1 MPKKNAKGAKMLP
14 KAQATRIPEKIDKG
28 NPSELSVAP
37 AVAKKVKKEKA
48 PKSQSAKTEKISIC
62 KRGYKVCRN
71 IDCGEMIHINSRVC
85 RKCGEVNATK
95 K

>member
-1 MPKKNAKGAKMLP
+1 MPKKSVKGVKLLGKVGAAKV
-14 KAQATRIPEKIDKG
+14 PEGIDKE
-28 NPSELSVAP
+28 NPSEFGLGLP
-37 AVAKKVKKEKA
+37 VAKKVKKEKA
-48 PKSQSAKTEKISIC
+48 PKSQSGKTEKISIC

-85 RKCGEVNATK
+85 GKCGEVNATK